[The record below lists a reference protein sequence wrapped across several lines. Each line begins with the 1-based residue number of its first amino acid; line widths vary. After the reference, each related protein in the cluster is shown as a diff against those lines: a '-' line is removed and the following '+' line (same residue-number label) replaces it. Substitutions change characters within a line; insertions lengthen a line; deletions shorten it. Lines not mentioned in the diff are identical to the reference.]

1 MKSVGAIFLVFF
13 VFFIACSKDEDET
26 NETVEKN
33 NPPSMESQSFTVAS
47 TANKGTVLGVIEAT
61 DADEDELSYELVSVD
76 TPFSVVKLK
85 GELVLSD
92 EVLLAK
98 MDKKSYELKVK
109 VSDGVDSVTGVVK
122 VEVLIST
129 NPEPTTPEP
138 TNPEQT
144 NPEPTN
150 PEPTTPEPTNPEPTN
165 PEPTTPEPTTP
176 EPTTPE
182 PTNPE
187 PTNPEPTNPEPNPD
201 PSGISEAEKKRLT
214 DLFVFMAFR
223 KSNNSPNTTIKKW
236 NGDMKV
242 IVTGSP
248 TASDRTLVKNFLV
261 TLNELATDNF
271 NAYLV
276 DNLSEAT
283 AEVYFGSYDE
293 VRRERSNFELTPKR
307 NNRGGS
313 HATNGGTSKI
323 IKKGE
328 VWINTETYR
337 QSTIKHEILHII
349 GFGHSKDENSIMHS
363 PSRFLELSADDE
375 FMIKTLYNPSI
386 KAKFSESQTRS
397 AVKDILK

>member
-122 VEVLIST
+122 VEVQIS
-129 NPEPTTPEP
+129 TTPEP
-138 TNPEQT
+138 T

-165 PEPTTPEPTTP
+165 PEPTNPEPTN
-176 EPTTPE
+176 PE

-276 DNLSEAT
+276 DDLSEAT

>member
-61 DADEDELSYELVSVD
+61 DADEDELSYELVSVE

-92 EVLLAK
+92 EVLLTK

-122 VEVLIST
+122 VEVQIST
-129 NPEPTTPEP
+129 TPEPTTPEP
-138 TNPEQT
+138 TNPEPT

-150 PEPTTPEPTNPEPTN
+150 PEPTNPEPTNPEPTN
-165 PEPTTPEPTTP
+165 PEPTTPEPTT
-176 EPTTPE
+176 
-182 PTNPE
+182 PE

-276 DNLSEAT
+276 DDLSEAT

-397 AVKDILK
+397 AVKDILR

>member
-61 DADEDELSYELVSVD
+61 DADEDELSYELVSVE

-129 NPEPTTPEP
+129 NPEPTT
-138 TNPEQT
+138 
-144 NPEPTN
+144 
-150 PEPTTPEPTNPEPTN
+150 
-165 PEPTTPEPTTP
+165 
-176 EPTTPE
+176 
-182 PTNPE
+182 PE

-276 DNLSEAT
+276 DDLSEAT